1 MRPIYSVLLWL
12 ILPLHLLG
20 LLWRGLREPDYWR
33 GGMQRFGFG
42 FQSDDASTGCVWIH
56 AVSMGEVQA
65 AAPLVAALHERG
77 QRVLLTATTPT
88 GRRRAEQLCGTI
100 ATVRYAPLDFS
111 GAVLRALR
119 AARPHLLIVMETEL
133 WPNLLHVCASVRVPV
148 LVASARLSARTAARL
163 ARWPGLLS
171 GPALANLHVA
181 AQTSAD
187 ADRYRSLGVAAP
199 SVRVL
204 GNLKFDCEIT
214 ANMHADAR
222 ELRLAQGLE
231 RPLWVAGSTH
241 PIEEDAVLEAH
252 RRLCRERP
260 SLLVLAPRHPQ
271 RFEEVAARLRAD
283 GWRFVRRS
291 AGVSAYQSC
300 EVLLLD
306 TMGELHNF
314 YAAADLAYVG
324 GSLVPVGG
332 HNLLE
337 PVMLGVAT
345 ITGPLHTAAP
355 EVFAA
360 LRGAGALAVAED
372 AEALAGQVAHLLA
385 SQADRARLI
394 AAGGAVLQA
403 NRGSLKLI
411 TDWAM
416 ALSR

>member
-1 MRPIYSVLLWL
+1 MRHIYSALLWL

-20 LLWRGLREPDYWR
+20 LLWRGLREPEYWR

-100 ATVRYAPLDFS
+100 AMVRYAPLDIS
-111 GAVLRALR
+111 GAVSRALR

-133 WPNLLHVCASVRVPV
+133 WPNLLHACARVRIPV
-148 LVASARLSARTAARL
+148 LMASARLSARTAARL
-163 ARWPGLLS
+163 ARWRGLLT
-171 GPALANLHVA
+171 GAALANLHVA

-187 ADRYRSLGVAAP
+187 AERYRSLGVAAP
-199 SVRVL
+199 AVRVL
-204 GNLKFDCEIT
+204 GNLKFDCEIP
-214 ANMHADAR
+214 AG
-222 ELRLAQGLE
+222 RLAVASSLRQAQGSE
-231 RPLWVAGSTH
+231 RPWWVAGSTH

-252 RRLCRERP
+252 RRLCRQRP
-260 SLLVLAPRHPQ
+260 ALLVLAPRHPQ
-271 RFEEVAARLRAD
+271 RFDEVAARLRAD
-283 GWRFVRRS
+283 GWQFVRRS
-291 AGVSAYQSC
+291 AGVSADQSC
-300 EVLLLD
+300 EVMLLD
-306 TMGELHNF
+306 TMGELADF

-360 LRGAGALAVAED
+360 LRDAGALAVAED
-372 AEALAGQVAHLLA
+372 AEALAGQVAHLMA
-385 SQADRARLI
+385 DQADRERLI